1 VAVELPAT
9 GKNAQ
14 LVEVLRSWRL
24 SEAKRRRVPAFR
36 VLTNRALIAVA
47 EARPT
52 SAQALREVKELGPK
66 VLEQS
71 GAQLIDLCRRA

>member
-1 VAVELPAT
+1 VPRLRRWVVSPDPQPVIDFRASEHFTKALWESATAV
-9 GKNAQ
+9 
-14 LVEVLRSWRL
+14 L
-24 SEAKRRRVPAFR
+24 S
-36 VLTNRALIAVA
+36 NRALIAVA

-52 SAQALREVKELGPK
+52 SPQALREVKGLGPK